1 MLKRWI
7 EKALTKT
14 VVTPV
19 QNNRSKKRQRI
30 SKLETV
36 EVPPS
41 VKLVYG
47 VYFMMM
53 LFAGLSAIQI
63 VHLIVLRSFNSEIFQ
78 LMNSVASVMIGVF
91 FGAKL

>member
-14 VVTPV
+14 VVTQV
-19 QNNRSKKRQRI
+19 ANNRSRKRQRI

-53 LFAGLSAIQI
+53 LFAALSAIQI

>member
-1 MLKRWI
+1 MKRWI

-14 VVTPV
+14 IVTPTP
-19 QNNRSKKRQRI
+19 NNRSGNRQRI

-63 VHLIVLRSFNSEIFQ
+63 AHLVVLSSFNSEIFQ
-78 LMNSVASVMIGVF
+78 LMNSLASVMAGVF

>member
-1 MLKRWI
+1 MIRWI

-14 VVTPV
+14 VVMQA
-19 QNNRSKKRQRI
+19 QNNRFRKRQRI
-30 SKLETV
+30 SKLATV
-36 EVPPS
+36 EIAPS
-41 VKLVYG
+41 QKLVYG
-47 VYFMMM
+47 VYFMML

-78 LMNSVASVMIGVF
+78 LMNSVASVMVGVF